1 MSGVEHLELFKD
13 DENYER
19 RLRNINYH
27 LERLSLE
34 EKVLAGNAKTLLDD
48 FWKRVKAMVQKGIH

>member
-1 MSGVEHLELFKD
+1 MFKD

-19 RLRNINYH
+19 RVRNINYH

-34 EKVLAGNAKTLLDD
+34 QKVLAGNAKTLLDD